1 MKYPLGHNTWDL
13 KEKRAAIKVLNS
25 GFFTMGKKV
34 KEFEKKFARK
44 FNAKYATM
52 VNSGSSANLLM
63 ISTLKN
69 LKKILKKKKI
79 KKPNIIAP
87 VIGWSTSYYP
97 ICQNGFEINFVD
109 VDLNTLNI
117 CPNEVEKAID
127 KNTVGILA
135 INLLGNPCNFEKLQ
149 AISKKNNLIL
159 IEDNCESLGAKYNS
173 KFCGTY
179 GIMGTHS
186 LFFSHHMQ
194 TMEGGVILTD
204 DKDVDDFLKSL
215 RAHGWCRDL
224 PKKNNLYKK
233 SNNKF
238 KDHFVF
244 ITPGYSL
251 RPLEIEAAVG
261 LIQLKK
267 LDKFLKV
274 RNKNSIIFQKLF
286 SNKNWCKIQKQEKN
300 AKSSW
305 YGFNLIL
312 TGVLKNK
319 RNKIIPRLI
328 KNKIEVRPTM
338 TGNFLNNP
346 VKKFLNFKAKG
357 NYRNAKNIDQ
367 NGFFVGNYPKDL
379 SKELNYLYKILEK
392 EAI

>member
-1 MKYPLGHNTWDL
+1 MKYTLGHNTWGIE
-13 KEKRAAIKVLNS
+13 EKKAAIKVLES

-34 KEFEKKFARK
+34 KEFEAKFAKKFGAK
-44 FNAKYATM
+44 FATM

-63 ISTLKN
+63 MSVLKN
-69 LKKILKKKKI
+69 YDRILKKKKI
-79 KKPNIIAP
+79 KYPNIIAP
-87 VIGWSTSYYP
+87 VVGWSTSYYP
-97 ICQNGFEINFVD
+97 ICQNGFKINFVD
-109 VDLNTLNI
+109 VELDTLNI
-117 CPNEVEKAID
+117 STNAVEKAID

-135 INLLGNPCNFEKLQ
+135 INLLGNPCNFKKLQ
-149 AISKKNNLIL
+149 DISKKNNLIL
-159 IEDNCESLGAKYNS
+159 IEDNCESLGATYNS

-179 GIMGTHS
+179 GLMGTHS

-194 TMEGGVILTD
+194 TMEGGVILTN
-204 DKDVDDFLKSL
+204 DKNINDFLKSL

-233 SNNKF
+233 SNDKF

-244 ITPGYSL
+244 VTPGYSL
-251 RPLEIEAAVG
+251 RPLEIEATVG
-261 LIQLKK
+261 LVQLKK
-267 LDKFLKV
+267 LDKFLKI
-274 RNKNSIIFQKLF
+274 RDKNSLIFKKLF
-286 SNKNWCKIQKQEKN
+286 SNKSWCKIQKQEKN

-312 TGVLKNK
+312 TGTLKNK
-319 RNKIIPRLI
+319 RKSIITKLL

-346 VKKFLNFKAKG
+346 VLKFLNYKTKG
-357 NYRNAKNIDQ
+357 NYNNAKNIDK

-392 EAI
+392 ETN

>member
-305 YGFNLIL
+305 YGFNLTL

>member
-44 FNAKYATM
+44 FKAKYATM

-135 INLLGNPCNFEKLQ
+135 INLLGNPCNFKKLQ
-149 AISKKNNLIL
+149 EISKKNNLIL

-204 DKDVDDFLKSL
+204 DKDTDDFLKSL

-274 RNKNSIIFQKLF
+274 RNKNSIIFKKLF
-286 SNKNWCKIQKQEKN
+286 SNKGWCKIQKQEKN
-300 AKSSW
+300 ATSSW

-312 TGVLKNK
+312 TGALKNK
-319 RNKIIPRLI
+319 RSKIISKLI

-357 NYRNAKNIDQ
+357 NYKNAKNIDQ

-379 SKELNYLYKILEK
+379 SKELNYLYKILDK
-392 EAI
+392 EAV